1 MRISA
6 PPPSPTLDF
15 IQRALSQFIQYYLGR
30 KLGQGAALRGPS
42 SVRTS
47 VAPAQMA
54 FRTVEIAL
62 NINNVVDLHV
72 IPRFL
77 RPRLTVQTHR
87 QYSDAGRPQPLSY
100 RPQPSRFCHRR
111 WIHNSV
117 HKDGTHYCVG
127 HTRIDSAR
135 IVTIHPRLSWAFTR
149 PGGVA
154 LNAV

>member
-1 MRISA
+1 MGA

-15 IQRALSQFIQYYLGR
+15 IQRALSQYIHNYLGR
-30 KLGQGAALRGPS
+30 VLGQGAALQMPS
-42 SVRTS
+42 SVHPSSPSAKRAVRGLDFAIEAT
-47 VAPAQMA
+47 
-54 FRTVEIAL
+54 IL
-62 NINNVVDLHV
+62 VDFHV
-72 IPRFL
+72 IPWFL

-127 HTRIDSAR
+127 RTWIDSAR
-135 IVTIHPRLSWAFTR
+135 IVTIHQRLPWAFTG
-149 PGGVA
+149 PGDVA
-154 LNAV
+154 LDAV